1 MQTSCHFFNPQ
12 RSRWA
17 NLLL

>member
-1 MQTSCHFFNPQ
+1 MQTSGHFFNPQ